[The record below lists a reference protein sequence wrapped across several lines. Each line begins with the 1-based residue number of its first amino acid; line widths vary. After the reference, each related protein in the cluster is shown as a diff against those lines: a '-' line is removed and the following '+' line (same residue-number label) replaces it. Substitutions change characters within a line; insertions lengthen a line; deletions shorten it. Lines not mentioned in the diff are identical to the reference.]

1 MREEK
6 NYELFNFFAKS
17 IDKIIIA
24 PLVILMMFLK
34 TISGFKFQL
43 QLRTDL
49 FIIITTGG
57 SASYMNIYMYM

>member
-24 PLVILMMFLK
+24 QLVILVMFLK

-49 FIIITTGG
+49 ISLRI
-57 SASYMNIYMYM
+57 